1 MKVVR
6 LVNYNE
12 NEYSIRDFLQVD
24 APDIQDIQ
32 EVPDLETL
40 ETLVATAN
48 LLYTVKQQAL
58 PCVMLYPPRVHGI
71 LGLAQHERYDY
82 FVVSSLINHC

>member
-12 NEYSIRDFLQVD
+12 NEYSIRDLLSLQLD

-40 ETLVATAN
+40 ETLVATAD
-48 LLYTVKQQAL
+48 LLYTVKQQTL
-58 PCVMLYPPRVHGI
+58 PCVMLHPPKVHGI
-71 LGLAQHERYDY
+71 LGLVQ
-82 FVVSSLINHC
+82 I